1 MFAISGV
8 EIILPNPIPTLAQY
22 YYIQIMADSS
32 NLDAERRKL
41 ANLSVQKKGNTN
53 WWRGL
58 LSKRTVTK
66 GTSFSRI
73 V

>member
-32 NLDAERRKL
+32 NLEAERRKL

-53 WWRGL
+53 WWR
-58 LSKRTVTK
+58 
-66 GTSFSRI
+66 
-73 V
+73 